1 MEPLP
6 PLIRL
11 TLRPGTV
18 YYFVHRDLTS
28 PEPHYFIVLNTQPLT
43 DSFLILTVGS
53 SQLGTVRR
61 RRSAMPAE
69 TLVEVSPSEYADF
82 RVPTIVD
89 CNQVF
94 ELPREEL
101 VEKIESRQIRS
112 HRDLP
117 AEILTRIRN
126 GVMVSPRV
134 DESHKNLL
142 RSSPPQT
149 PPVDGGLENP

>member
-28 PEPHYFIVLNTQPLT
+28 PEPHYFIVL
-43 DSFLILTVGS
+43 
-53 SQLGTVRR
+53 
-61 RRSAMPAE
+61 
-69 TLVEVSPSEYADF
+69 
-82 RVPTIVD
+82 

-101 VEKIESRQIRS
+101 VEKIESRQIRN

-117 AEILTRIRN
+117 AEILTRIRS
-126 GVMVSPRV
+126 GVMASPRV
-134 DESHKNLL
+134 DEAHKRFLHGGASAG
-142 RSSPPQT
+142 RSA
-149 PPVDGGLENP
+149 DCAD